1 MLLGENSK
9 MLLLISLQK
18 SLKIVNLLQIEIAK
32 EAQITKMTRKISLIK
47 KTKTRLMMMH
57 LEQEPLVRQ

>member
-1 MLLGENSK
+1 MLLGKNFKTS
-9 MLLLISLQK
+9 LLFSLQK

-32 EAQITKMTRKISLIK
+32 EVQITKMNRKISLIK